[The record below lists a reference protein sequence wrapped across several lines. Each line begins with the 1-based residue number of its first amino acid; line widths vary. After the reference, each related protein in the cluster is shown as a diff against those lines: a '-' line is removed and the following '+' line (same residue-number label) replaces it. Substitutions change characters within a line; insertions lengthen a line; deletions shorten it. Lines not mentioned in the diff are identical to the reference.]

1 MKCYNCGEIGH
12 YARNCPNDV
21 IIHCTKCNGEGHEEN
36 LCPNVKC
43 FKCNRIGHKSY
54 ECKATKEI
62 EKCSRCKN
70 IGHLDE
76 DCLIIPYEIASRVI
90 DRSNCPICNKKGVL
104 ICKGR
109 RDYTLIDDY
118 NSEEVNL
125 SDSIDENIDLNIGF
139 YDILEGKAGIYSKI
153 NNLNS
158 KSKIKFHHLLF
169 FIIFL
174 VNNIFVFK

>member
-1 MKCYNCGEIGH
+1 MKCYNCGEVGH

-36 LCPNVKC
+36 NCPNIKC

-54 ECKATKEI
+54 ECKVTKEI
-62 EKCSRCKN
+62 EKCSRCLN

-76 DCLIIPYEIASRVI
+76 DCLIKPYDIPSKVFERSSCHICSR
-90 DRSNCPICNKKGVL
+90 KGVL

-109 RDYTLIDDY
+109 RDYSVIDDY

-125 SDSIDENIDLNIGF
+125 SDSADESIENLGL
-139 YDILEGKAGIYSKI
+139 YDILEGRVGIGLKR
-153 NNLNS
+153 NNES
-158 KSKIKFHHLLF
+158 KSNFSYNTIFYYILFSKTLKIF
-169 FIIFL
+169 
-174 VNNIFVFK
+174 